1 MLRMTYTCLAQGF
14 RLPVAIVA
22 AVLLCGFS
30 ALSHA
35 SDSVA
40 DAWTPSDPT
49 ALLEQ
54 LPGRHQGSPAVKQPG
69 VCVATLLD
77 GQDRVV
83 GFVEAGAAHLSYKT
97 ATGTLETLWVTGE
110 SALAEYSSSLPGG
123 RRLSLTLLDFPA
135 RSRTAAVRATLTVS
149 APGTSA
155 PLTKV
160 ERQLTVDDRC
170 STRVTGSPRRSS
182 FSALLQWLAH

>member
-22 AVLLCGFS
+22 ACFLCGFN
-30 ALSHA
+30 APAHA

-40 DAWTPSDPT
+40 DAWAPSDSA

-54 LPGRHQGSPAVKQPG
+54 LPGRYQGNLAVKQPG

-77 GQDRVV
+77 AQHQVV
-83 GFVEAGAAHLSYKT
+83 GFVEAGAAHLSYKS
-97 ATGTLETLWVTGE
+97 ATGTLETLWVTGD
-110 SALAEYSSSLPGG
+110 SAIAEYSSSLPGG
-123 RRLSLTLLDFPA
+123 HRLSLTLQDFPA
-135 RSRTAAVRATLTVS
+135 RSRTAAMRATLTVS
-149 APGTSA
+149 TPGTSA

-170 STRVTGSPRRSS
+170 LTRVTGSPRRSS